1 MPSCRTLAR
10 LTLTVLL
17 AIQTA
22 GCLGIFRT
30 KTVVINS
37 VCQFPGLPFNY
48 SQKRDTEKTVQNA
61 RALNDAYASACP
73 GPSK

>member
-1 MPSCRTLAR
+1 MPSYRTLAR

-17 AIQTA
+17 AIPSA
-22 GCLGIFRT
+22 GCLGIFKT

-48 SQKRDTEKTVQNA
+48 SQKHDTELTVRNA
-61 RALNDAYASACP
+61 RALNAAYSSACP
-73 GPSK
+73 VTK